1 MTNMNQ
7 FYTDMYK
14 ARHYKRNTL
23 KDCLTARDKKFLVGI
38 AILMALSAGF
48 VTGLVV
54 GVDKGYEI
62 RQEITE

>member
-1 MTNMNQ
+1 MTNMHQ
-7 FYTDMYK
+7 FYTDLYK

-23 KDCLTARDKKFLVGI
+23 MDCLNVRDKKILVGI
-38 AILMALSAGF
+38 ALVLVFSAGF

>member
-1 MTNMNQ
+1 MTNMNNL
-7 FYTDMYK
+7 YTDLYK
-14 ARHYKRNTL
+14 ARHLKRNTL
-23 KDCLTARDKKFLVGI
+23 MECLTARDKKILMGI
-38 AILMALSAGF
+38 ALVLVFSAGF